1 MKLLKDALEKSVPA
15 FYRFQ
20 IFMKN
25 ENGIKRNVGMAYLCE
40 GHSVYTLRLWT
51 FLNEKFF
58 LYPSKNDP
66 RKYFIMTKEI
76 NKSPNP
82 KRKFHWNVIG
92 SARADASQNVFELS
106 FDLLEK
112 KIFMSIYP
120 DKESPSRNAP
130 ELDEIDLAA

>member
-1 MKLLKDALEKSVPA
+1 MKLLKDALEKKIPA

-20 IFMKN
+20 IFTKN
-25 ENGIKRNVGMAYLCE
+25 ENGLKRNVGMAYLCE
-40 GHSVYTLRLWT
+40 GYSVYTVRLWT

-66 RKYFIMTKEI
+66 KKYFIMTKEL
-76 NKSPNP
+76 NKCLSP
-82 KRKFHWNVIG
+82 KSKFHWNVIG
-92 SARADASQNVFELS
+92 SARANASQNVFELS

-120 DKESPSRNAP
+120 DKASPSLGP
-130 ELDEIDLAA
+130 SGLEEVDLAA